1 VVERGWAA
9 VTKLTDEQKRFL
21 TSQQILERAVFD
33 AAGMPPR
40 FYRPLMER
48 EEKLFVIGV
57 SPCLQ
62 RGHTMRTRAGHC
74 VQCDTKKIAFI
85 TRYFQRAYVYIAGS
99 RRTKLVKLGS
109 SRTPWNREAIINQLG
124 YGGISDWRLLYY
136 AQFANAGKVEFTAHR
151 TLAGYSTPRF
161 YTREYA
167 EVECREIFRC
177 NYEKALESAS
187 PEGLL
192 EGWEHPDTADFNFS
206 Y

>member
-1 VVERGWAA
+1 M
-9 VTKLTDEQKRFL
+9 TKLTDEQKSFL
-21 TSQQILERAVFD
+21 ASQQIPESAVFD

-40 FYRPLMER
+40 RYRPLMER

-85 TRYFQRAYVYIAGS
+85 TRYYRQAFVYIAGS
-99 RRTKLVKLGS
+99 QRTKLVKLGS
-109 SRTPWNREAIINQLG
+109 SQTPLNREAIINQLG

-136 AQFANAGKVEFTAHR
+136 AKFANAGMVEFTAHGI
-151 TLAGYSTPRF
+151 LARYSTPRS

-177 NYEKALESAS
+177 GYDTAKKALESAS
-187 PEGLL
+187 PNGLSN
-192 EGWEHPDTADFNFS
+192 GWERPDAIDFNFS
-206 Y
+206 C

>member
-1 VVERGWAA
+1 
-9 VTKLTDEQKRFL
+9 VTKLADEQKRFL
-21 TSQQILERAVFD
+21 ASQQISESAVFD

-40 FYRPLMER
+40 FYRPLMEQ

-74 VQCDTKKIAFI
+74 ILCDTKKIAFI
-85 TRYFQRAYVYIAGS
+85 TRHFQQAYVYIAGS
-99 RRTKLVKLGS
+99 QRSKFVKLGL

-124 YGGISDWRLLYY
+124 YGGISDWQLLCY
-136 AQFANAGKVEFTAHR
+136 AKFPNAGKVEFAAHKSLTGHLTAR
-151 TLAGYSTPRF
+151 S
-161 YTREYA
+161 YTREHA

-177 NYEKALESAS
+177 GYGIAKKALESAS
-187 PEGLL
+187 PDSLSG
-192 EGWEHPDTADFNFS
+192 GWEHPDAADFNFS